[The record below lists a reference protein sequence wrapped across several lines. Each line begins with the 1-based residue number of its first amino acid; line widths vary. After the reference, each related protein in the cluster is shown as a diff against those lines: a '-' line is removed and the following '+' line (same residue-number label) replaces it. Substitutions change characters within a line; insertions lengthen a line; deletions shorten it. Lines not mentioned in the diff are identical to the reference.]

1 MRYDRDR
8 TAAFYDEYGEREW
21 TRFFDGRTS
30 PVSVSI
36 HAAYLRRFITPGSRV
51 LDAGAGPGR
60 FTIELARIGA
70 RVTVADLSA
79 VQLQL
84 NRRRVTDAGL
94 AASVDD
100 WVIADICDLS
110 AFADDAFDA
119 VVCYGGPL
127 SYVLDRAQEAL
138 AELFRV
144 ARPGG
149 HVLLS
154 VMSLVGAT
162 KGFLPTIIE
171 QARRHGAE
179 AIDAVIRTGD
189 LPSELSGGH
198 LAMHMYR
205 WSELEGLLSR
215 FPCHVVAA
223 SASSLSYGAVH
234 QDILSALTDEEFDRL
249 VEWELDLAAE
259 RGAVSS
265 GEHIIA
271 VVEKTKD

>member
-8 TAAFYDEYGEREW
+8 AAAFYDEYGEKEW

-30 PVSVSI
+30 QVSFAI

-70 RVTVADLSA
+70 RVTVADVSP
-79 VQLQL
+79 VQLRL
-84 NRRRVTDAGL
+84 NRQRVTDAGL
-94 AASVDD
+94 GASVDG
-100 WVIADICDLS
+100 WVTADICDLS
-110 AFADDAFDA
+110 AFADDSFDA

-127 SYVLDRAQEAL
+127 SYVLDRAEDAVGQL
-138 AELFRV
+138 LRLTQ
-144 ARPGG
+144 PGG

-162 KGFLPTIIE
+162 KGGLATVME
-171 QARRHGAE
+171 QARQHGPE
-179 AIDAVIRTGD
+179 AISVVIRTGD

-198 LAMHMYR
+198 LPMHMYR
-205 WSELEGLLSR
+205 WSELQGLLAG
-215 FPCHVVAA
+215 FPCRVVTA
-223 SASSLSYGAVH
+223 SASSLSYGRLH
-234 QDILSALTDEEFDRL
+234 HEMLSALTDEEFDRL
-249 VEWELDLAAE
+249 VGWELDLAAE
-259 RGAVSS
+259 PGAVSS